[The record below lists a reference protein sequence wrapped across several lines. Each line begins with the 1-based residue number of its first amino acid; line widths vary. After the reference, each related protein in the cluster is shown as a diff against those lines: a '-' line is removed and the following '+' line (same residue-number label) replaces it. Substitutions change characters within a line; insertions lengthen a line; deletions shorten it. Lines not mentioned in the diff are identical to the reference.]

1 MKTIKLITLALMI
14 AFFSNAQTIDSLN
27 YFNSSSSEST
37 TLGGMVE
44 SLTTLTCADAALRW
58 IPLANTSTSETD
70 NFLCEIGSIAVGLD
84 VNSGIFPQG
93 RVHTVAGNTGDA
105 QNNIVYQR
113 SGITTRYI
121 NKISTNANSL
131 PILMIAT
138 QGATQPGIHLQSDGN
153 VGFGTYVPTQKLD
166 VVGNIKVSGLAGT
179 GNRMIIA
186 NSTGVLSA
194 QAQPTLSIVGT
205 SLSISNGNSVTI
217 PGDNLGNHTATQN
230 IKLSGNWLSNDG
242 GNEGIAIDNTGRV
255 GISAAP
261 GTGSIYLN
269 VGGYSYLQQSVGI
282 GTTPVSNHIL
292 FANGNCQF
300 GFTGIGGSFDATL
313 SDKLKVHGNMSSTG
327 NLSVTGT
334 TTISGFV
341 TINDDVAVNGSGTY
355 TGSWT
360 NSDLRYKNNIEPIQN
375 CLEKVL
381 QLKGVKYDF
390 NQEKFPEINFANAQR
405 IGFIA
410 QELKEIFP
418 EAVRQKDDG
427 YFAVNYE
434 AIIPVLVE
442 AIKEQQQIINKQSQD
457 IQNCCAKGATSSRLE
472 NDTNNDINSIGFQN
486 EAISESLYL
495 GKLYQNKPNPFS
507 NTTVIEYETGNNVIN
522 ASILIFDMQ
531 GKQLKRFDNLSRG
544 FNYVTINASEL
555 YAGMFMYSLIVD
567 GKDIATKRMILN

>member
-1 MKTIKLITLALMI
+1 MKKLAFIILILFAATSIK
-14 AFFSNAQTIDSLN
+14 AQTDSLQ
-27 YFNSSSSEST
+27 YFNELNSSSLS
-37 TLGGMVE
+37 GGGSME
-44 SLTTLTCADAALRW
+44 SLTTLKCEDAEVTW
-58 IPLANTSTSETD
+58 IQLPNIFTGEVDIVPCT
-70 NFLCEIGSIAVGLD
+70 IGSALIGVDPNGTIPTGGRIHSLAT
-84 VNSGIFPQG
+84 SGTEV
-93 RVHTVAGNTGDA
+93 RK
-105 QNNIVYQR
+105 NIVYER
-113 SGITTRYI
+113 SGIGAAFATQL
-121 NKISTNANSL
+121 STNASSNPICIIGNSS
-131 PILMIAT
+131 IM
-138 QGATQPGIHLQSDGN
+138 GN
-153 VGFGTYVPTQKLD
+153 SITIESGGNLGVGTYVPTQKLD
-166 VVGNIKVSGLAGT
+166 VAGSIKASGLAGA
-179 GNRMIIA
+179 GNRMVIA
-186 NSTGVLSA
+186 NSTGVLSS

-230 IKLSGNWLSNDG
+230 VRLNGNWLSNDG

-334 TTISGFV
+334 TTLSGHV
-341 TINDDVAVNGSGTY
+341 TINDDVTVNGSGTY

-360 NSDLRYKNNIEPIQN
+360 NSDLRYKNNIEPISN
-375 CLEKVL
+375 SLEKVL
-381 QLKGVKYDF
+381 QLKGVKYNF
-390 NQEKFPEINFANAQR
+390 NQEKFPEINFSNAQR

-410 QELKEIFP
+410 QELKEVFP

-442 AIKEQQQIINKQSQD
+442 AIKEQQLLINQQSEA
-457 IQNCCAKGATSSRLE
+457 IQNCSTRGATSSRLE
-472 NDTNNDINSIGFQN
+472 DDTNNDINSLGFPN

-507 NTTVIEYETGNNVIN
+507 NTTVIEYETGNNATY
-522 ASILIFDMQ
+522 ASILVFDMQ
-531 GKQLKRFDNLSRG
+531 GKQLKRFDNLSKG
-544 FNYVTINASEL
+544 FNSVTINASEL

-567 GKDIATKRMILN
+567 GKEIATKRMILN